1 MPETKLEPK
10 LLTVIREGYNGG
22 LFFKDLTAGI
32 IVGIVA
38 LPLAIAFAIAS
49 GVTPEQGLYTA
60 IIAGFIISALS
71 GSRVQIGGP
80 TGAFIVII
88 YSIVQKYGYD
98 GLAVATIIAGILLVI
113 MGIAKMGAVLKFI
126 PYPVTVGFTSGI
138 AVIIAA
144 GQMRDFLGLH
154 MEKVPAE
161 FIEKIEAYGHH
172 IGSITPAAAG
182 IGLLTVV
189 IVALWPRVT
198 KRVPGSLIAILA
210 TTALVPLFNLPVE
223 TIGSRFGAVSSA
235 LPTFHVPTV
244 SWNKITQ
251 LISPAITIA
260 LLAGIESLLSAVV
273 ADGMTGRRHRSN
285 MELVAQGVANI
296 ASPLFGGIPAT
307 GAIARTATNIKNGGV
322 TPFAGIIHA
331 IVLLL
336 IMLFF
341 GKWAALIPMA
351 SLAGILLIVAYN
363 MSEWHLFVK
372 MFKSPKSDIAVLLVT
387 FFLTVLVDLTV
398 AIQAG
403 VVLAA
408 LLFMRRMADVTQ
420 VGYITSMM
428 EDEPDT
434 SDQDPNSIARYTVP
448 QGVEVFE
455 VNGPFFFGA
464 ADRFKHVLSLI
475 VKKPRVLVLR
485 MRTVLSMDATALRAL
500 EEVYEQ
506 TRHDKTVLMLAGV
519 HTQPLIAMDR
529 AGLLDKVGV
538 DNVFENV
545 NDALKA
551 ARAMVAPSQAKWE
564 EANVQEVAWDK
575 KSPKRQ

>member
-1 MPETKLEPK
+1 MPESKLEPK
-10 LLTVIREGYNGG
+10 LLTVLREGYTGDT
-22 LFFKDLTAGI
+22 FFKDLTAGI

-38 LPLAIAFAIAS
+38 LPLAIAFGIAS

-60 IIAGFIISALS
+60 IIAGFLISVLS

-88 YSIVQKYGYD
+88 YGVVQKFGYD
-98 GLAVATIIAGILLVI
+98 GLVIATIIAGILLVI
-113 MGIAKMGAVLKFI
+113 MGVAKMGSIIKYI
-126 PYPVTVGFTSGI
+126 PYPVTVGFTTGI
-138 AVIIAA
+138 ALIIAT
-144 GQMRDFLGLH
+144 GQLRDFFGLH

-161 FIEKIEAYGHH
+161 FIEKVRAYAEHAGT
-172 IGSITPAAAG
+172 ITPAAAG
-182 IGLLTVV
+182 IGILTLV
-189 IVALWPRVT
+189 IVMLWPRVT
-198 KRVPGSLIAILA
+198 KRVPGSLVAIVL

-235 LPTFHVPTV
+235 LPSFHIPTITWSKVPELV
-244 SWNKITQ
+244 
-251 LISPAITIA
+251 SPAITIA

-296 ASPLFGGIPAT
+296 ASPFFGGIPAT
-307 GAIARTATNIKNGGV
+307 GAIARTATNIKNGGL
-322 TPFAGIIHA
+322 TPIAGIIHA
-331 IVLLL
+331 VTLLL

-351 SLAGILLIVAYN
+351 TLAGILLVVAYN

-398 AIQAG
+398 AIQVG

-428 EDEPDT
+428 EDEEDT
-434 SDQDPNSIARYTVP
+434 SDQDPNSIKRYTVP
-448 QGVEVFE
+448 KGVEVFE

-475 VKKPRVLVLR
+475 VKKPKVLVLR

-500 EEVYEQ
+500 DEVHEQ
-506 TRHDKTVLMLAGV
+506 TRRDGSVLLLAGV

-545 NDALKA
+545 NDALKH
-551 ARAMVAPSQAKWE
+551 ARNLVGPSQNVWQ
-564 EANVQEVAWDK
+564 EATVQEVTWERK
-575 KSPKRQ
+575 KDRK